1 MLTIIVVI
9 LLIAVIFL
17 AVMIILLW
25 SKLNKGKGKQVA
37 SSQEEI
43 VPTKKE
49 IQAQEQNVVQTEN
62 KPKIEPRR
70 TKIPKPNISPNA
82 RLETLTE
89 AYTNLAGVIG
99 ALISDRFGQTIAVDT
114 NLFIDKNTVSAQFV
128 EILAMSKS
136 DKLSLGKSRNVL
148 MVGEGSYWIFS
159 DVATIPIGLWLE
171 RDISLNDGI
180 ELFKNFKMDV
190 VNALKKYY
198 TKIW

>member
-1 MLTIIVVI
+1 
-9 LLIAVIFL
+9 
-17 AVMIILLW
+17 
-25 SKLNKGKGKQVA
+25 
-37 SSQEEI
+37 
-43 VPTKKE
+43 
-49 IQAQEQNVVQTEN
+49 
-62 KPKIEPRR
+62 
-70 TKIPKPNISPNA
+70 
-82 RLETLTE
+82 TLTE

>member
-25 SKLNKGKGKQVA
+25 SKLNKGKGEQVA

-62 KPKIEPRR
+62 KPKAEPRR

>member
-25 SKLNKGKGKQVA
+25 SKLNKGKGEQVA

-82 RLETLTE
+82 RIETLTE

>member
-25 SKLNKGKGKQVA
+25 SKLNKGKGEQVA

>member
-25 SKLNKGKGKQVA
+25 SKLNKGKGEQVA

-62 KPKIEPRR
+62 KPKEEPRR

>member
-25 SKLNKGKGKQVA
+25 SKLNKGKGEQVA

-62 KPKIEPRR
+62 KPKAEPRR

-159 DVATIPIGLWLE
+159 DVATLPIGLWLE

>member
-1 MLTIIVVI
+1 MLTIIVII

-25 SKLNKGKGKQVA
+25 SKLNKGKGEQVA

-62 KPKIEPRR
+62 KPKAEPRR

-159 DVATIPIGLWLE
+159 DVATLPIGLWLE